1 MTKIVNSRYNRH
13 TIYSMLEVFYAQ
25 KKIKTLKL
33 KILKKKLRKNQNHIL
48 LRMILIL
55 EKGFLVNL
63 LLHIEQL
70 MQYYLF

>member
-13 TIYSMLEVFYAQ
+13 TIYSMLEVFMHE
-25 KKIKTLKL
+25 KIKTLKL
-33 KILKKKLRKNQNHIL
+33 KILKKEIKEESKSH
-48 LRMILIL
+48 LI
-55 EKGFLVNL
+55 EDDINTRKGFLVNL